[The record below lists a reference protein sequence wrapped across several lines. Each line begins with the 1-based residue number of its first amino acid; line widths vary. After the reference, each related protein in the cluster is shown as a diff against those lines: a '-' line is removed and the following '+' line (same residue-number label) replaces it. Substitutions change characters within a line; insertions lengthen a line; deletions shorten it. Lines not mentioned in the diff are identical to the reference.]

1 MNEYIFLGDSIT
13 DCDHLCEPDGLGDGY
28 VRFVSET
35 IGPKYSVI
43 NLGYDGFTISSLNRL
58 WNRKASQLKPAHITI
73 LIGINDVGVIKNTG
87 LNSDIAFQN
96 FQDQYELLIKN
107 IRSKFDCPIMLMEPF
122 IFPYPQEFLTW
133 YPEVQ
138 KISSIIQKIAET
150 YQLQF
155 LPTWNA
161 LLSIG
166 NNATTDG
173 IHLTEIG
180 HRFLADL
187 WKNAVDFSLTL

>member
-28 VRFVSET
+28 VRFISET
-35 IGPKYSVI
+35 ISPKYSVI

-58 WNRKASQLKPAHITI
+58 WNRKAFQLKPAHITI
-73 LIGINDVGVIKNTG
+73 LIGINDIGIIKNTG
-87 LNSDIAFQN
+87 LDSELAFQN
-96 FQDQYELLIKN
+96 FQANYELLIKN
-107 IRSKFDCPIMLMEPF
+107 IRSEFDCPITLIEPF
-122 IFPYPQEFLTW
+122 IFSYPQEFLTW

-138 KISSIIQKIAET
+138 KMSSIIQKIAQN
-150 YQLQF
+150 YHLQF

-166 NNATTDG
+166 NSATTDG

-180 HRFLADL
+180 NRFLADL